1 MKLKFHWR
9 EKTLWQKIVA
19 VLVPLLYILFTI
31 WAGPFWL
38 IFLPLIID
46 YYYTHIVNW
55 GWYQSI
61 KNKTVRSLVS
71 LIADLAWA
79 VIGVHLLSLFFVQ
92 NFAIPTSSLEKTL
105 LVGDY
110 LFVDKVSYGP
120 RMPMTPLQVPLV
132 HNRFMGGESY
142 AKWPLLKYKRL
153 KGLRSVERG
162 DLVVFNFPTGDTVT
176 TKVSNPDFYYLKQM
190 HGGRAAIEARPDIF
204 GEIVYRPVDRRDHY
218 VKRCVGM
225 PGDKLQIIDND
236 IYINGK
242 KQDRPEKMQLN
253 YWVETKGSYLST
265 AELKKMGISLD
276 DQRFAS
282 DEDPDRKLM
291 LIPLTE
297 EMKNTLEADP
307 RVLSVTVS
315 TDTNTNL
322 YPVGHD
328 MGWTRDNYG
337 PIFIPKKGATVELNA
352 DNLALYERCIRNYE
366 GHTLETKIDGS
377 VLIDGKP
384 ATRYTFEMDYYY
396 MMGDN
401 RHNSADSRYWGFVP
415 EDHIVGRP
423 VFMWLSL
430 DKDLPLMGG
439 KIRFSRMM
447 QLIHGQK
454 L

>member
-92 NFAIPTSSLEKTL
+92 NFAIPTPSLEKTL

-176 TKVSNPDFYYLKQM
+176 TKVSKPDFYYLKQM

-265 AELKKMGISLD
+265 AELKKKGISLD

-291 LIPLTE
+291 LLPLTE

-315 TDTNTNL
+315 TDMNTNL

>member
-315 TDTNTNL
+315 TDMNTNL